1 MIGRL
6 AEAYKPLQTSAATE
20 WRPSEALNGLT
31 VDSKQPADTEEPS
44 HFVTIALAAPSG
56 GVEIESGCGEYY
68 LRPYLVDE
76 HATGMFAAELVA
88 RTLGSADN
96 LSSATAVTGKVTF
109 GVKKDVHPSAA
120 RDGLT
125 RNVNRSKRQLWAKGG
140 LPRP

>member
-1 MIGRL
+1 M
-6 AEAYKPLQTSAATE
+6 
-20 WRPSEALNGLT
+20 
-31 VDSKQPADTEEPS
+31 
-44 HFVTIALAAPSG
+44 TIALAAPSG

-109 GVKKDVHPSAA
+109 GVTKKDVHPSAA
-120 RDGLT
+120 RDGRLT